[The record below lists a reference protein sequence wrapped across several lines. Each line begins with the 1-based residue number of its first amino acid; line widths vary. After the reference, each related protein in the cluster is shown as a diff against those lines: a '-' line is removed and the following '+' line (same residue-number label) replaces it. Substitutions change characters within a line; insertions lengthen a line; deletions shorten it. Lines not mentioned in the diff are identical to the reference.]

1 MINGELILRER
12 YNELDDEQYQ
22 PTGIDLTLDCI
33 KTIEDVSMSHIH
45 GLFKD
50 IKVLP
55 KQTDVNTNT
64 VKVANSL
71 RQVYTL
77 QPNIPYIAV
86 TKEKIKIA
94 PDSAQFYLPRS
105 SLLRAGVSIQTALG
119 DAGFDGHLS
128 FLIINHRNTD
138 FCIEKGARFAQ
149 LVDLQAQGVD
159 TEYDGDYNE

>member
-33 KTIEDVSMSHIH
+33 KTIEDTSKHIH

-50 IKVLP
+50 VKVLP
-55 KQTDVNTNT
+55 KQTDVNANT
-64 VKVANSL
+64 VQVGGSL

-77 QPNIPYIAV
+77 QPNTPYIAV

-105 SLLRAGVSIQTALG
+105 SLLRAGVSVQTALG

-159 TEYDGDYNE
+159 AEYDGDYNE

>member
-1 MINGELILRER
+1 MINGESILKER
-12 YNELDDEQYQ
+12 YNDLDDNQYQ
-22 PTGIDLTLDCI
+22 PTGIDLTLDSI
-33 KTIEDVSMSHIH
+33 QTIENTSLHLY

-55 KQTDVNTNT
+55 KHEELRPNT
-64 VKVANSL
+64 VQVKGSL
-71 RQVYTL
+71 RQVFTL
-77 QPNIPYIAV
+77 QPNVPYIAT

-105 SLLRAGVSIQTALG
+105 SLLRAGVSVQTALG
-119 DAGFDGHLS
+119 DAGFNGHLS

-149 LVDLQAQGVD
+149 LVDIQAQGVGC
-159 TEYDGDYNE
+159 EYDGDYNE